1 MGHFKGKGGDRLT
14 VLFVKVSTKV
24 MQDGS
29 LKNQAVIHSE
39 RQNESVSS
47 WSLHCLYN
55 HLEIRYPFWKSLPAL
70 GLFVFKKGG

>member
-1 MGHFKGKGGDRLT
+1 MGHFKGKDGDRLT
-14 VLFVKVSTKV
+14 VLFMKVSIKIT
-24 MQDGS
+24 QDGS
-29 LKNQAVIHSE
+29 LKNQAVIDSE

-47 WSLHCLYN
+47 WFLPFLYN

>member
-1 MGHFKGKGGDRLT
+1 MT
-14 VLFVKVSTKV
+14 VLFMKVSIKIT
-24 MQDGS
+24 QDES
-29 LKNQAVIHSE
+29 LKNQAVVNSE

-47 WSLHCLYN
+47 WSPPCLYN

>member
-1 MGHFKGKGGDRLT
+1 MTL
-14 VLFVKVSTKV
+14 LFVKVSIKI
-24 MQDGS
+24 MQDES
-29 LKNQAVIHSE
+29 LKNQAVINIE

-47 WSLHCLYN
+47 WFFPCLYN